1 MIKYLGSKK
10 TLLPKICS
18 AVSHLPDVQSIA
30 DVFSGTSR
38 VGHVLKKK
46 GYQVF
51 SNDLNQYAS
60 ALARCYVEA
69 DYKDCFEPATKLVQE
84 LNQLKGEAGY
94 FTDTFCVQSRFF
106 QPKNGARVDA
116 IRNKIKSLQLAP
128 ELESVILVS
137 LMEAADRV
145 DSTVGLQMAYLKQWA
160 PRAHNDLELRVPEI
174 LPRSKYGKG
183 RAYNLDALD
192 FVSQISVDLAYL
204 DPPYNQHKYMAN
216 YHIWETL
223 IRWDEPDFY
232 GVACKRMDVRERKSP
247 YNSKRKALAAMR
259 ELIAAV
265 QSRYLLVSF
274 SDEGYINRSEM
285 EAILSEKGEVIVLE
299 NQYPRHIGAR
309 IGIHNQDGH
318 KVGSVS
324 HVKNIEYLYIVVPPA
339 DFLRVY
345 NSIAEG

>member
-10 TLLPKICS
+10 TLLPQICR
-18 AVSHLPDVQSIA
+18 AVSHLPEVQSIA

-38 VGHVLKKK
+38 VGHVLKKN
-46 GYQVF
+46 GFQVF
-51 SNDLNQYAS
+51 SNDLNQYAT

-69 DYKDCFEPATKLVQE
+69 DTEDCFEQAKGLVNE
-84 LNQLKGEAGY
+84 LNQLEGEAGY
-94 FTDTFCVQSRFF
+94 FTETFCVQSRFF

-116 IRNKIKSLQLAP
+116 IRNKIKALKLDSV
-128 ELESVILVS
+128 LESVMLVS

-145 DSTVGLQMAYLKQWA
+145 DSTVGLQMAYLKKWA

-174 LPRSKYGKG
+174 LPRSPYGKG
-183 RAYNLDALD
+183 RAFNQDAID
-192 FVSQISVDLAYL
+192 FVSQITVDLAYL

-223 IRWDEPDFY
+223 IRWDEPEYY
-232 GVACKRMDVRERKSP
+232 GVACKRKDVRERKSP
-247 YNSKRKALAAMR
+247 YNSKRKALAAMT
-259 ELIAAV
+259 ELITAV

-274 SDEGYINRSEM
+274 SDEGYITRTEM
-285 EAILSEKGEVIVLE
+285 EAILSERGEVIVLE
-299 NQYPRHIGAR
+299 NEYPRHIGAR

-324 HVKNIEYLYIVVPPA
+324 HVKNIEYLY
-339 DFLRVY
+339 
-345 NSIAEG
+345 S